1 MGALEL
7 ERNALGSQSLIQFV
21 QKLLGVEVMLAV
33 TNLVTMNADGQILG
47 HFARLNG
54 FDANRFQ
61 LLTKNSK
68 FLISINFGPEF

>member
-21 QKLLGVEVMLAV
+21 QKLLGVEVMLSM
-33 TNLVTMNADGQILG
+33 TNLVSVDADRQVLG
-47 HFARLNG
+47 HFTGFNG

-61 LLTKNSK
+61 LLTKYSK
-68 FLISINFGPEF
+68 FLIVINFGPEF